1 MENKPTIV
9 ISIVAIVAIGILV
22 FLGLKSQK
30 ESAGGITVPSYF
42 RQVGNTISITNNAL
56 DFAVG
61 NSSSSSADFAVDP
74 GNNLTTINNL
84 TVTGTCTGCGTG
96 GGGGTQIEIGTGS
109 GDGGFLTSSVS
120 FSPSGFNVTDKTGW
134 ALVDIDYTNGPASRS
149 LSQTWMGIPY
159 FSVGASFSGTT
170 KFKSSDVTS
179 ALTFT
184 PYNATNPSGYIAG
197 ADVPANETD
206 ATHDTCAE
214 ITGCVQNAIVLGS
227 LSASSPITYNNGT
240 GAFSITSG
248 FTVPVTASV
257 SAWEGFYDTP
267 SSRISV
273 ANNLA
278 WSTNT
283 LGVATNYSIPLTA
296 SISAHETFYDTPSNR
311 ITPGTNLSWAGNTLN
326 ATGGGSVTSNSLN
339 FDEFQNPLVAD
350 TDITFTGGAYA
361 FTFDHAS
368 VSGDFEVLGF
378 ASASAFYQNG
388 IGLVPYTGATDNVDL
403 GGYGLWTGPENVDPD
418 IGGFVFGHDA
428 VTSDYNGG
436 NLFFSGGAGLD
447 EGNGGNL
454 LFDGGVGG
462 VAGNGGNLTFR
473 AGNGGDYGNGGL
485 LTFKA
490 GSGGV
495 AKGQIR
501 FYGGGTGMSAGVL
514 NFDSLSDERIFTFP
528 DLTGTLLLADTT
540 QNLEL
545 SGTASISNALWTT
558 GGNVGIGTTS
568 PTTKLDVIGNAS
580 VSLNFEVGGMI
591 YGNLTGAVTG
601 NASTA
606 TALAANGANCNAGE
620 YPLGVN
626 ASGAVENCTDAT
638 TEINTIVGNYLPLA
652 GGTLTGTLIG
662 TNASLSGNLEVSG
675 TASVSAIVGQN
686 TFRGFGLTDCDT
698 AATSKLLWDTTTGM
712 FSCGTDQ
719 GGTQIEIGTGQGN
732 GGFLTSSVSFSPSG
746 FNVTDKT
753 GWALVDID
761 YTNGPA
767 SKALANTWSGLQDFN
782 AGASVSGGT
791 FEVSK
796 PASMSATSFSGATTG
811 IALNEI
817 ETPTANVSWNLANGR
832 TISITANDTT
842 PTVGEGVINL
852 TAIGA
857 FADDFLHVHQHT
869 GNAAA
874 GAMLMH
880 LESVDTDILPLRIEG
895 TNQFAIRASQS
906 MYLEEDMFVGRN
918 ASVSGNLELT
928 ASGQISGAG
937 LADCDAAGAVLNWDT
952 TTRLFSCHTIADAD
966 VPNTLSMTGTWATTG
981 DLTIGDGGDDVIIN
995 SDTWDVSSLGA
1006 MTGLTGIVSTG
1017 LASFVNASASGNFEI
1032 SGKASVSNA
1041 LWTTGGNVGI
1051 GTTSPAT
1058 KLDVWGNLNVATSS
1072 TPALFVNTATTRV
1085 GIGTSS
1091 PIATLAIQGTAG
1103 STNPFTIASST
1114 GSTLLTVT
1122 PAGNVGIGTAGPTA
1136 KLHTVQSADLQLA
1149 TFESSVANSI
1159 ADGQTVLIKGSNNN
1173 TETAYFQ
1180 NRAPGLL
1187 IQNTNGTANT
1197 YGILSFLD
1205 AGGNSV
1211 AALMGYYQ
1219 DDANNQGA
1227 LGLWTRPSG
1236 GSITERMQI
1245 TSDGNVGIGT
1255 SSPTTKLD
1263 VSGNASVSLNFE
1275 VGGMIYGNLTGA
1287 VTGNASTATALAA
1300 NGANCNA
1307 GEYPLGVNASGA
1319 VENCTDAT
1327 TEIDSAITTHTSN
1340 ASAHHALVTLA
1351 GAPNYLTLSG
1361 QQITLTK
1368 LDISDDTNMT
1378 AGTDLTLTANDLTL
1392 DPTLTQAF
1400 TFSNTGSQSMTG
1412 SLDVAKGLNVGS
1424 GNLRVT
1430 TGGNVGI
1437 GTTGPG
1443 YKLDVAGDGR
1453 FTGGLNVNTSG
1464 ASTGQIFVST
1474 GLAFDDRTL
1483 GTSRRWEW
1491 FADNDI
1497 ARLYSVIDGTSH
1509 LVIKQAG
1516 NVGIGTAGPETKLE
1530 IVGTASASAFYAT
1543 GDVSALTFTDRTPG
1557 FEGDALF
1564 ELSKIKSIDGQI
1576 DHKSLPDF
1584 MKSNIQIPIYESI
1597 KVEDEKGSVSYEDK
1611 FVGYRTE
1618 EGRNL
1623 GNTVTLLVKAVQE
1636 QQEQI
1641 DALEKRVALL
1651 DGKEPVGAITPKME
1665 VSFWVKLWEFI
1676 INLFK

>member
-473 AGNGGDYGNGGL
+473 AGNGGDYGNAGL

-626 ASGAVENCTDAT
+626 ALGAVESCTDATTEINTIVGNYLPLAGGTLTGGLFGTTGSFSGNFEISGKASVSNALWTTGGNVGIGTTSPTTKLDVIGNASVSLNFEVGGMIYGNLTGAVTGNASTATALAANGANCNAGEYPLGVNASGAVESCTDAT

-1032 SGKASVSNA
+1032 SGKASISNA

-1051 GTTSPAT
+1051 GTTAPVAKLNTSVARSTAFSAADYTTWADVFTQNTTANGFSNQAT
-1058 KLDVWGNLNVATSS
+1058 
-1072 TPALFVNTATTRV
+1072 
-1085 GIGTSS
+1085 GIGFSIFNGTSPS
-1091 PIATLAIQGTAG
+1091 NIAAG
-1103 STNPFTIASST
+1103 IAAVRPSDAT
-1114 GSTLLTVT
+1114 DDA
-1122 PAGNVGIGTAGPTA
+1122 P
-1136 KLHTVQSADLQLA
+1136 ADLV
-1149 TFESSVANSI
+1149 FIGRPV
-1159 ADGQTVLIKGSNNN
+1159 
-1173 TETAYFQ
+1173 
-1180 NRAPGLL
+1180 GL
-1187 IQNTNGTANT
+1187 
-1197 YGILSFLD
+1197 
-1205 AGGNSV
+1205 V
-1211 AALMGYYQ
+1211 AAEYM
-1219 DDANNQGA
+1219 
-1227 LGLWTRPSG
+1227 R
-1236 GSITERMQI
+1236 I
-1245 TSDGNVGIGT
+1245 
-1255 SSPTTKLD
+1255 K
-1263 VSGNASVSLNFE
+1263 
-1275 VGGMIYGNLTGA
+1275 
-1287 VTGNASTATALAA
+1287 ST
-1300 NGANCNA
+1300 
-1307 GEYPLGVNASGA
+1307 
-1319 VENCTDAT
+1319 
-1327 TEIDSAITTHTSN
+1327 
-1340 ASAHHALVTLA
+1340 
-1351 GAPNYLTLSG
+1351 
-1361 QQITLTK
+1361 
-1368 LDISDDTNMT
+1368 
-1378 AGTDLTLTANDLTL
+1378 
-1392 DPTLTQAF
+1392 
-1400 TFSNTGSQSMTG
+1400 
-1412 SLDVAKGLNVGS
+1412 
-1424 GNLRVT
+1424 
-1430 TGGNVGI
+1430 GNVGI

-1516 NVGIGTAGPETKLE
+1516 NVGIGTTGPETKLE